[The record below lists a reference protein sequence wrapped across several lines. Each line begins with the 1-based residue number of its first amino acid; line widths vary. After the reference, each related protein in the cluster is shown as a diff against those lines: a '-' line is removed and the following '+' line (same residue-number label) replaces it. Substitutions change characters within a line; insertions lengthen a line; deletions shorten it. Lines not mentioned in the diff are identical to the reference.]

1 MWWWWHCYADFLN
14 TLSFLFSRQ
23 YISPQKI
30 NTIRFQ
36 IVYRWKK
43 FKSFVFLGNEVNSNG
58 KIENEI
64 KRRIYNSSKFYNMVK
79 GIIRNKE
86 VPKECKMTIRKVYF
100 IPMLLYSGET
110 CSVTRRSWSKLQ
122 KMEMKFLREESEG
135 RRGQIASGML
145 K

>member
-1 MWWWWHCYADFLN
+1 M
-14 TLSFLFSRQ
+14 
-23 YISPQKI
+23 
-30 NTIRFQ
+30 
-36 IVYRWKK
+36 
-43 FKSFVFLGNEVNSNG
+43 FLGNEVNSNG

-110 CSVTRRSWSKLQ
+110 CSVTRRS
-122 KMEMKFLREESEG
+122 
-135 RRGQIASGML
+135 
-145 K
+145 